1 MNGQEDERPGRT
13 RSQTAAGRLA
23 LPAPFIARGR
33 SRSPSPAVVGDNV
46 FSFRDR
52 VINSPNPYN
61 AAVMGDIDVAE
72 LQRIAKSAA
81 DAAAAASAA
90 LTAMTA
96 QLTASQHD
104 NTRLRALK
112 KPDLPNFDAKNIEI
126 WLRRVDAAFI
136 RAGVDSTKDKFAFL
150 EAKFP
155 VELDPR
161 INNFLFG
168 TITENTWTEF
178 QNYLVKRFGRTK
190 QQRVNTLIDGIER
203 DGRRPSE
210 VAALLCELTRDVT
223 IEDIRKEQLLKML
236 PVDVK
241 RALAKEP
248 DTLTLE
254 QLAEVA
260 DNYFDQQGRPKFTS
274 PTSTINFV
282 EEPLNATS
290 NHGATPSGLTPAFSS
305 PEEPVNAIQRPP
317 SRAATKAPTGSR
329 QPQGNSNGANVRPNQ
344 RPTNQSRTPTFDS
357 DGNCFYHATYGVKA
371 DRCFDGCKHPAAH
384 ASGNGRGGRR
394 K

>member
-33 SRSPSPAVVGDNV
+33 SRSPSPAVVGDNA

-190 QQRVNTLIDGIER
+190 QQRVNTLINGIER

-210 VAALLCELTRDVT
+210 VAALFCELTRDVT

-248 DTLTLE
+248 ESLTLE

-274 PTSTINFV
+274 PTTTISFV

-290 NHGATPSGLTPAFSS
+290 NHGATM
-305 PEEPVNAIQRPP
+305 
-317 SRAATKAPTGSR
+317 
-329 QPQGNSNGANVRPNQ
+329 
-344 RPTNQSRTPTFDS
+344 
-357 DGNCFYHATYGVKA
+357 
-371 DRCFDGCKHPAAH
+371 
-384 ASGNGRGGRR
+384 GGRR